1 MLLSLLSLA
10 LLSLLLALLT
20 LLLVLRLTLLLLRLT
35 NGYRYR
41 YRSKSRLDTLP
52 NTWDPQ
58 SDWSSEDLHRRD
70 PSAGGYVPGCCV
82 DVHNS
87 TTNTTSTSTTS
98 ITSTHATS
106 A

>member
-58 SDWSSEDLHRRD
+58 SDWTPEDLHRRD
-70 PSAGGYVPGCCV
+70 PSAGRYVPGL
-82 DVHNS
+82 HNS
-87 TTNTTSTSTTS
+87 TTNTSTTS
-98 ITSTHATS
+98 ITSITSTTSITTS

>member
-1 MLLSLLSLA
+1 MLLSL
-10 LLSLLLALLT
+10 SLLPLLPLLT
-20 LLLVLRLTLLLLRLT
+20 LLLLTLLVLLLLLGLT
-35 NGYRYR
+35 NGYRYG

-58 SDWSSEDLHRRD
+58 PDWSSEDLHRRD
-70 PSAGGYVPGCCV
+70 PRAGRYVPGCCV

-87 TTNTTSTSTTS
+87 TTNTTSITSTHTTS
-98 ITSTHATS
+98 ITTS